1 MMKVRNGR
9 QPYSAAGRPS
19 LMRRQT
25 TSPRE
30 VAANVLRQWHEGE
43 GRLDLLLDH
52 ALQRALLTPRDRA
65 LATELVNGTCRWLG
79 TIHWLLDRLFHRGLK
94 SCPSSILPIL
104 ETGLYQ
110 ILALDKVPD
119 YAAVDQAVELAQ
131 AIAGKNW
138 AGVVNGILR
147 SFIRQ
152 RDTIPWPNMETEP
165 VKAISARYS
174 HPAWLVRRW
183 VNRYGVEETIRL
195 CQANNTTP
203 SLSIRVNRLRAEPRE
218 VLEALKAGEAEV
230 SPYDENFILVRSH
243 QLDLRRLDILREGKC
258 SVQDVSAGLPARLL
272 AAPPGSVVVDLCAAP
287 GGKAG
292 YVAELA
298 GDHARIVAADIS
310 KLRTK
315 LTAENRT
322 RLGLAHMYPVVA
334 DGKRPAVRQATH
346 VLLDAPCTGFGV
358 LAKRADLRW
367 QRRESDIPV
376 LVALQKQL
384 LRSAASLVPVGGVVV
399 YATCTIEP
407 EENEQVVEDFLKTH
421 PGFSLEHASE
431 FVPAELVDEH
441 GYVRTFY
448 RHGMDGSFAARLV
461 RRS

>member
-1 MMKVRNGR
+1 MRNGR
-9 QPYSAAGRPS
+9 PSLSAAGRPT
-19 LMRRQT
+19 LTRRQT
-25 TSPRE
+25 GSPRE
-30 VAANVLRQWHEGE
+30 VAANVLRQWHEGQ

-52 ALQRALLTPRDRA
+52 ALQRTPLTPRDRA

-110 ILALDKVPD
+110 LLALDRVPD

-131 AIAGKNW
+131 SVAGKNW
-138 AGVVNGILR
+138 AGVVNGVLR

-152 RDTIPWPNMETEP
+152 REAIPWPSLEADP

-174 HPAWLVRRW
+174 HPMWLVRRW
-183 VNRYGVEETIRL
+183 LKRYGMEETIRL

-203 SLSIRVNRLRAEPRE
+203 SLSIRVNRLRAEPEE
-218 VLEALKAGEAEV
+218 VLASLKDAEAEL
-230 SPYDENFILVRSH
+230 SPFDQNFLIVRSH
-243 QLDLRRLDILREGKC
+243 QLELRRLEVLLEGKC

-272 AAPPGSVVVDLCAAP
+272 AASPGSVVLDLCAAP
-287 GGKAG
+287 GGKAT
-292 YVAELA
+292 YVAELT
-298 GDHARIVAADIS
+298 GDQARIIAADVS

-315 LTAENRT
+315 LTAENRK
-322 RLGLAHMYPVVA
+322 RLGLEHLYPVVA

-367 QRRESDIPV
+367 QRRESDIPM
-376 LVALQKQL
+376 LVALQRQL

-407 EENEQVVEDFLKTH
+407 EENEQVVEDFLKTN
-421 PGFSLEHASE
+421 PRFSLEHAGE
-431 FVPAELVDEH
+431 FVPTELVDDK
-441 GYVRTFY
+441 GYVRTSY
-448 RHGMDGSFAARLV
+448 HHGMDGSFAARLV